1 MIKKVLV
8 VDDNE
13 EMLFTLQE
21 GLEKYREAFSVVTA
35 TDGLAAM
42 EELKK
47 RTVSLVVSDL
57 KMPQVDGLTLL
68 AHIMEH
74 YPEIP
79 VIIITAYSNADA
91 ARLAREGGAVGFIGK
106 PFMIDDLAR
115 KIMDA
120 LKRESEGGTLHN
132 VSSSGMFLQ
141 LIEMEQRTCTIRLV
155 EKSSGKQ
162 GVLFFLEGTLLD
174 ARVNGLRGEKAAYE
188 IFSWDDVTLSIQ
200 NTCAHKQRK
209 IQREL
214 QAILMDA
221 MRVKDEISHAE
232 TCVLTKE
239 EISGVMDDGVGEAVS
254 VVDDIGEAIEK
265 ELGGKPGIEDIY
277 KDKSWD
283 FLVQEMGRIGA
294 ILKIG
299 PLKAGYLDVG
309 EDQHYILVPR
319 EETAVLAVDPKC
331 PRYRIMQILSGG

>member
-1 MIKKVLV
+1 MIKNVLI

-13 EMLFTLQE
+13 EMLFTLKE
-21 GLEKYREAFSVVTA
+21 GLEKYREAFSVATA
-35 TDGLAAM
+35 TDGLVAM

-79 VIIITAYSNADA
+79 VIIITAYANANSA
-91 ARLAREGGAVGFIGK
+91 KLAREGGAVGFIGK
-106 PFMIDDLAR
+106 PFMIEDLAQ
-115 KIMDA
+115 KIMEA
-120 LKRESEGGTLHN
+120 LRKESEGGTLHN

-141 LIEMEQRTCTIRLV
+141 LIEMEQRTCTIRLM

-174 ARVNGLRGEKAAYE
+174 ARVDGLRGEKAAYE
-188 IFSWDDVTLSIQ
+188 IFSWDEVTLSIQ
-200 NTCAHKQRK
+200 NTCAHKHRK
-209 IQREL
+209 IKREL

-232 TCVLTKE
+232 TCVLSVE
-239 EISGVMDDGVGEAVS
+239 DISGLTDGGAGES
-254 VVDDIGEAIEK
+254 GSIIDEIGDAIDK
-265 ELGGKPGIEDIY
+265 ELGGRPGIEDIY

-283 FLVQEMGRIGA
+283 FLVQEMARIGS
-294 ILKIG
+294 LLQIG
-299 PLKAGYLDVG
+299 SLKAGYLDVG
-309 EDQHYILVPR
+309 ENQDYILVPR
-319 EETAVLAVDPKC
+319 GKETAVLSVDSKC
-331 PRYRIMQILSGG
+331 PRDRIMQILSG

>member
-1 MIKKVLV
+1 MIKKVLI

-13 EMLFTLQE
+13 EMLLTLKQ
-21 GLEKYREAFSVVTA
+21 GLEKYHEIFSVITA
-35 TDGLAAM
+35 PDGLAAM

-47 RTVSLVVSDL
+47 RAVSLVVSDL

-79 VIIITAYSNADA
+79 VIIITAYSNSNLAK
-91 ARLAREGGAVGFIGK
+91 LAREGGAVGFIGK
-106 PFMIDDLAR
+106 PFMIEDLAR
-115 KIMDA
+115 KIMEA
-120 LKRESEGGTLHN
+120 LRRESEGGTLHN

-141 LIEMEQRTCTIRLV
+141 LIQMEQRTCTIRAV

-200 NTCAHKQRK
+200 NTCAQKQRK
-209 IQREL
+209 IQKEL

-232 TCVLTKE
+232 TCAISVE
-239 EISGVMDDGVGEAVS
+239 EISGAADGGVEEVGS
-254 VVDDIGEAIEK
+254 IIDDIGAAIEK

-283 FLVQEMGRIGA
+283 GLVEEMARIGSLLE
-294 ILKIG
+294 IGSLKVGYVDIG
-299 PLKAGYLDVG
+299 ENQD
-309 EDQHYILVPR
+309 YILVPR
-319 EETAVLAVDPKC
+319 KETAVLSVNPKC
-331 PRYRIMQILSGG
+331 PRDRIMQILSG